1 LNILETIQIE
11 NNNMKRIKQLFLVIA
26 TISFAGCANN
36 AANKDTK
43 DSTAT
48 AADSAAT
55 KVAVNQ
61 LKDCYFGDLHLHTA
75 FSADANF
82 FGATLLPEDAY
93 KYAMGEEVTYMGQKV
108 KRLAPLDFLAVTDHS
123 EYLGAIIA
131 VRDPNGPYAGT
142 ELYRQYTSK
151 DQKDVAKSFA
161 NFATEMV
168 ANKPNPEL
176 NKPQVAKSAW
186 QKIIN
191 AADAYNK
198 PGKFTTFVG
207 YEWTSAPASEKKA
220 SQNLHRCVIFK
231 GDKVPD
237 LPFSSFDSQ
246 DPEALWSYLENARK
260 TGSDVIAVP
269 HNGNIS
275 NGLMFDTKTLSGKP
289 LTKEYAERRMS
300 NEPLTEMNQGKGQS
314 ETHPDLSPNDEFANY
329 ELYEILLSSTVQ
341 AKYKTGSY
349 IRQAYGVGQELQA
362 KLGANPFKFGLEGGT
377 DYHSGVSSSEENNYP
392 GSHGSQDALE
402 KNYKAILS
410 ATESVGGEPPTK
422 ISAAGITG
430 VWAESNTR
438 DAIFDALKRKE
449 CFATSGNR
457 IKVRM
462 FAGWDY
468 NNDLIKQTDW
478 VKQAYASGVPMGADL
493 VAAGTAGKPKFLVQ
507 AIKDP
512 NAGNLDRIQII
523 KVSTKNGKSTEKIY
537 DVVWSG
543 DRKKAANGK
552 LAPVGNTVDIK
563 TATYTNSI
571 GSAELI
577 GYWEDTDFDPAAY
590 VTYYARVLEIPT
602 PRWSTYLAAKHNMDV
617 NKSVAAIIQE
627 RAWTSPVWYTPS
639 K

>member
-1 LNILETIQIE
+1 MNIKNQLLLGFVTIG
-11 NNNMKRIKQLFLVIA
+11 
-26 TISFAGCANN
+26 FASCGGGVSTTPA
-36 AANKDTK
+36 DK
-43 DSTAT
+43 DSAVTTTAAQPATAT
-48 AADSAAT
+48 A
-55 KVAVNQ
+55 VPLNP
-61 LKDCYFGDLHLHTA
+61 LKDCFFGDLHLHTA

-82 FGATLLPEDAY
+82 FGATLFPEDAY

-123 EYLGAIIA
+123 EYLGAIVA

-142 ELYRQYTSK
+142 ELYRQYSSK

-161 NFATEMV
+161 DFAAEMV

-176 NKPQVAKSAW
+176 NKPEVAKSAW
-186 QKIIN
+186 QKVIN
-191 AADAYNK
+191 AADTYNK

-207 YEWTSAPASEKKA
+207 YEWTSAPASEKMA

-246 DPEALWSYLENARK
+246 DPEALWTYLENARK
-260 TGSDVIAVP
+260 TGGDVIAVP

-300 NEPLTEMNQGKGQS
+300 NEPLAEMNQGKGQS
-314 ETHPDLSPNDEFANY
+314 ETHPSLSPNDEFANY

-392 GSHGSQDALE
+392 GSHGSQDELE

-468 NNDLIKQTDW
+468 DSALIKNSDW
-478 VKQAYASGVPMGADL
+478 VKQAYATGVPMGADL
-493 VAAGTAGKPKFLVQ
+493 PAGRAAGKPKLIVQ
-507 AIKDP
+507 ALKDP

-543 DRKKAANGK
+543 DRKKDAKGK
-552 LAPVGNTVDIK
+552 LGAVGNTVDIK
-563 TATYTNSI
+563 TATYTNTI
-571 GSAELI
+571 GAAELI
-577 GYWEDTDFDPAAY
+577 GYWEDTEFDPQAY
-590 VTYYARVLEIPT
+590 VTYYARVIEIPT
-602 PRWSTYLAAKHNMDV
+602 PRWSTYLAAKHNMPV
-617 NKSVAAIIQE
+617 NKSVAAAIQE
-627 RAWTSPVWYTPS
+627 RAWTSPVWYTPA

>member
-1 LNILETIQIE
+1 
-11 NNNMKRIKQLFLVIA
+11 MKRINQLLVSI
-26 TISFAGCANN
+26 ISLSFAGCANN
-36 AANKDTK
+36 AANEDTK

-48 AADSAAT
+48 AADSAAAT
-55 KVAVNQ
+55 TQVAVNP
-61 LKDCYFGDLHLHTA
+61 LKDCYFGDLHLHTS

-108 KRLAPLDFLAVTDHS
+108 KRIAPLDFLAVTDHS

-161 NFATEMV
+161 DFAAEMA

-176 NKPQVAKSAW
+176 NKPEVAKSAW

-191 AADAYNK
+191 AADTYNK

-207 YEWTSAPASEKKA
+207 YEWTSAPVNEKMA
-220 SQNLHRCVIFK
+220 AQNLHRCVIFK
-231 GDKVPD
+231 GDKVPE
-237 LPFSSFDSQ
+237 LPFSSFHSQ
-246 DPEALWSYLENARK
+246 DPEALWTYLENARK
-260 TGSDVIAVP
+260 TGSDVLAVP

-314 ETHPDLSPNDEFANY
+314 ETHPGLSPNDEFANY
-329 ELYEILLSSTVQ
+329 ELFEILLSSTIQ

-392 GSHGSQDALE
+392 GSHGSQDNLE
-402 KNYKAILS
+402 KNYTAILS
-410 ATESVGGEPPTK
+410 ATESVGGEPVTK

-457 IKVRM
+457 TKVRM
-462 FAGWDY
+462 FASWDY
-468 NNDLIKQTDW
+468 NPDIIKSSDW

-493 VAAGTAGKPKFLVQ
+493 VAAGTPGKPKFLVQ

-543 DRKKAANGK
+543 DRKKDAKGK
-552 LAPVGNTVDIK
+552 LAPVGNTVDVK

-590 VTYYARVLEIPT
+590 VTYYARVIEIPT

-617 NKSVAAIIQE
+617 NKSVAATIQE

>member
-1 LNILETIQIE
+1 
-11 NNNMKRIKQLFLVIA
+11 MKRINQLFVAIA
-26 TISFAGCANN
+26 AISFAGCANN
-36 AANKDTK
+36 TANET
-43 DSTAT
+43 SN
-48 AADSAAT
+48 DSAAAT
-55 KVAVNQ
+55 TATTEQIAVNP
-61 LKDCYFGDLHLHTA
+61 LKDCFFGDLHLHTA

-93 KYAMGEEVTYMGQKV
+93 KYAMGEEVMYMGQKV
-108 KRLAPLDFLAVTDHS
+108 KRLAPLDFLAVTDHA
-123 EYLGAIIA
+123 EYLGAIVA

-161 NFATEMV
+161 DFVAEMA

-176 NKPQVAKSAW
+176 NKPDVAKSAW
-186 QKIIN
+186 QKVIDAAN
-191 AADAYNK
+191 ASNK
-198 PGKFTTFVG
+198 PGKFTALVG
-207 YEWTSAPASEKKA
+207 YEWTSAPVNAAKNA
-220 SQNLHRCVIFK
+220 QNLHRCIIFK

-237 LPFSSFDSQ
+237 LPFSSFDSN
-246 DPEALWSYLENARK
+246 DPENLWTYLENARK

-289 LTKEYAERRMS
+289 LTKDYAERRMN
-300 NEPLTEMNQGKGQS
+300 NEPLTEINQGKGQS
-314 ETHPDLSPNDEFANY
+314 ETRPELSPNDEFANF
-329 ELYEILLSSTVQ
+329 ELFETLLSSTTIS
-341 AKYKTGSY
+341 KYKTGGY
-349 IRQAYGVGQELQA
+349 VRQAYGVGQELQA
-362 KLGANPFKFGLEGGT
+362 KLGINPFKYGLEGGT
-377 DYHSGVSSSEENNYP
+377 DYHSGVTSSEENNYP
-392 GSHGSQDALE
+392 GSHGSQDELE
-402 KNYKAILS
+402 KNYKDILS

-449 CFATSGNR
+449 CFGTSGNR

-468 NNDLIKQTDW
+468 NSDLIKQNDW
-478 VKQAYASGVPMGADL
+478 VKQAYATGVPMGADL
-493 VAAGTAGKPKFLVQ
+493 VAAGTPGKPKFLVQ

-523 KVSTKNGKSTEKIY
+523 KVSTKDGKSTEKIY

-543 DRKKAANGK
+543 DRKKDAKGK
-552 LAPVGNTVDIK
+552 VPAVGNTVDVK
-563 TATYTNSI
+563 AATYTNSI

-590 VTYYARVLEIPT
+590 VTYYARVIEIPT

-617 NKSVAAIIQE
+617 NKSVPATLQE
-627 RAWTSPVWYTPS
+627 RAWTSPVWYTPA